1 MVKTRTHYQ
10 PLVVVT
16 DEEVEVARRDEAI
29 QEFFAYA
36 DRYAEKV
43 RASGRDHTRDAA

>member
-1 MVKTRTHYQ
+1 MVKMRTEYQ

-16 DEEVEVARRDEAI
+16 DDEVEAARQDEAI
-29 QEFFAYA
+29 HRFFAYA